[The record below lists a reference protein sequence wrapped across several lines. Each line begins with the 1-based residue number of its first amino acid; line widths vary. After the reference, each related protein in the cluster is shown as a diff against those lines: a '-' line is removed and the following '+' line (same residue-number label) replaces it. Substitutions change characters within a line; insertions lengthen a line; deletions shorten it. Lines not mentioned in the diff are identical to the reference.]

1 MEINMFDDN
10 IEERYSLAIER
21 ISERQKV
28 SNISENDI
36 DVIGIAR
43 NELEVCI
50 EIFFVRGS
58 QIMVLAVM
66 LIILKMY
73 RRLYCL
79 WISSR
84 MI

>member
-21 ISERQKV
+21 ISEINK
-28 SNISENDI
+28 D
-36 DVIGIAR
+36 D
-43 NELEVCI
+43 ELSDYGA
-50 EIFFVRGS
+50 GS
-58 QIMVLAVM
+58 YADYF
-66 LIILKMY
+66 KMY

>member
-1 MEINMFDDN
+1 MDINIYIFIIEMEINMFDDN

-21 ISERQKV
+21 IQRLIKMMS
-28 SNISENDI
+28 
-36 DVIGIAR
+36 
-43 NELEVCI
+43 C
-50 EIFFVRGS
+50 

>member
-1 MEINMFDDN
+1 MDINIYIFIIEMEINMFDDN

-21 ISERQKV
+21 ISEINK
-28 SNISENDI
+28 D
-36 DVIGIAR
+36 D
-43 NELEVCI
+43 ELSDY
-50 EIFFVRGS
+50 G
-58 QIMVLAVM
+58 AG
-66 LIILKMY
+66 MY

>member
-1 MEINMFDDN
+1 MFDDN

-21 ISERQKV
+21 ISEINK
-28 SNISENDI
+28 D
-36 DVIGIAR
+36 D
-43 NELEVCI
+43 ELSDYGA
-50 EIFFVRGS
+50 GS
-58 QIMVLAVM
+58 YADYF
-66 LIILKMY
+66 KMY